1 MSVNGQNIDQSQA
14 LSHIISGTVPSTV
27 NQSIVLLGGGVL
39 KDQSNSNSSRV
50 DAYHQFQEFKE
61 RFI

>member
-1 MSVNGQNIDQSQA
+1 MSVNGQNIEQSQA
-14 LSHIISGTVPSTV
+14 CSHIISGTGPSTV

-39 KDQSNSNSSRV
+39 KEQSNLNSSRV

>member
-1 MSVNGQNIDQSQA
+1 MNGQNIEQSQA
-14 LSHIISGTVPSTV
+14 CSHIISGTVPLTV

-39 KDQSNSNSSRV
+39 KDQINLNSSRA
-50 DAYHQFQEFKE
+50 DAYNQFQEFKE